1 MPTLNLHYTYISLF
15 GFKLFEPVT
24 ILTNSIITIYCL
36 FVYLRTLKF
45 NHQISRHWGI
55 FFLLMALSSLLG
67 SLTHGIHDQLGV
79 TFLKTSWF
87 LMNSVSLI
95 GIYFF
100 YRAAFIYSNL
110 QKENTTQIF
119 NYAALVWIITLLV
132 ITFFLNS
139 FLLIKIHAGIVLLY
153 SLIVHFITFRN
164 KHAGSGYIVAGIIIS
179 FLSIVVHSLKFSF
192 GEWFN
197 YKDISHV
204 IVLTSMIL
212 LFKGVKTKISP
223 ELLARNN

>member
-1 MPTLNLHYTYISLF
+1 
-15 GFKLFEPVT
+15 
-24 ILTNSIITIYCL
+24 
-36 FVYLRTLKF
+36 
-45 NHQISRHWGI
+45 
-55 FFLLMALSSLLG
+55 MALSSLLG
-67 SLTHGIHDQLGV
+67 SLTHGIHDQLGA
-79 TFLKTSWF
+79 TFLRTSWF

-132 ITFFLNS
+132 ITFFLNN

-164 KHAGSGYIVAGIIIS
+164 NHAGSGYIVAGIIIS

-204 IVLTSMIL
+204 IVLTSMIF

-223 ELLARNN
+223 QLLARNN